1 MPEEENEGE
10 SEEIETEEEIKN
22 IVRLAGRDLKGTR
35 RIQAALSGLKG
46 IGFPMAKAIVRAAGI
61 DSTQKVGRLSE
72 EQIGEMEKVLEDP
85 IEYGVPKYMVNRR
98 EDYDT
103 GEDLHLLGGDIEM
116 VEREDIS
123 REKDMQSRRGIR
135 HRRGLPVRGQR
146 TRSTGRKGM
155 TVGVEREKLKEKAE
169 EEE

>member
-1 MPEEENEGE
+1 MPEEEKEDEKKENVR
-10 SEEIETEEEIKN
+10 N

-46 IGFPMAKAIVRAAGI
+46 IGSSMAKAIVRAAGI
-61 DSTQKVGRLSE
+61 DSTHKVGELTDDQIE
-72 EQIGEMEKVLEDP
+72 ELENVLDDP
-85 IEYGVPKYMVNRR
+85 MEYGVPKFMVNRR

-123 REKDMQSRRGIR
+123 REKDMESRRGIR

-169 EEE
+169 SEE